1 MAGKGFSGK
10 GKGMPGPPS
19 RGTLL
24 FRELLE
30 ILEENYEQQMLAA
43 VSLFKF
49 HLFHHLVSQSY
60 CDVYFIAHGS

>member
-1 MAGKGFSGK
+1 MAGNGSSGK

-30 ILEENYEQQMLAA
+30 ISEENYEQQMLAA
-43 VSLFKF
+43 VSL
-49 HLFHHLVSQSY
+49 
-60 CDVYFIAHGS
+60 

>member
-1 MAGKGFSGK
+1 MAGKSSSGK

-30 ILEENYEQQMLAA
+30 ISEENYEQQMLTA
-43 VSLFKF
+43 VSLLLNIFF
-49 HLFHHLVSQSY
+49 LFENY
-60 CDVYFIAHGS
+60 